1 MQWPGLASLVLL
13 SALPGGAALAQSS
26 PAAAADCATA
36 HQSALDLPFEA
47 FDSAE
52 TGWRRWAAYG
62 CEREAAALIVAYRD
76 LYTDEL
82 DTSQVSLLDWHA
94 GQLYAAAGDY
104 GFAIER
110 MLLAKEATSEPAEL
124 EYINATIAFLRSD
137 REALLA
143 ARQRMA
149 EIPEPAS
156 FSRAADRYVATYNRP
171 RPVWPL
177 NLDVVDGM
185 ISCFGWSYKKA
196 YECRQQ
202 AQP

>member
-1 MQWPGLASLVLL
+1 V
-13 SALPGGAALAQSS
+13 LAQSS
-26 PAAAADCATA
+26 PAATADCTTVQ
-36 HQSALDLPFEA
+36 QSALDLPFEA
-47 FDSAE
+47 FDQAE

-62 CEREAAALIVAYRD
+62 CEREVAALIVAYRD
-76 LYTDEL
+76 LHTDEL
-82 DTSQVSLLDWHA
+82 DTSQLSLLDWHA

-104 GFAIER
+104 GIAIER
-110 MLLAKEATSEPAEL
+110 MMLAKEATSELAEL

-149 EIPEPAS
+149 AIPEPAA
-156 FSRAADRYVATYNRP
+156 FGRAADRYVATYNLP

-196 YECRQQ
+196 YECRQE